1 MRSLSSSLFRVILI
15 IMAGVLLLCSTVNV
29 YAEKEDK
36 SSGIMIAQS
45 KEEKKTETRKPGD
58 KKPVASPTG
67 KPTKVTEPS
76 KPAGSP
82 TKAAGPSKPAGS
94 PKATEE
100 ATAEPTPQ
108 ESAPVDETPSG
119 ETSSPTEAAPSPT
132 QSPSGIAGMLAGF
145 DVKKNII
152 PIVGGIV
159 GLIVILIVIL
169 ALTGKKKKHVCER
182 CGKSVLPG
190 MVFCDECSGSGP
202 SFAKQD
208 SGRMETKAAPPRDE
222 PRTPS
227 YTAPPP
233 AAVPT
238 EKKKARPSGRVIAV
252 ITIRR
257 GANQGH
263 RFNFY
268 ESIAQITIGSD
279 PDCDIIIEED
289 EEVSARHAVISMGE
303 GSSFYVHDMGNTSGL
318 FVNSDRVK
326 QSGLKS
332 GDVIKM
338 GKTELTFARL

>member
-1 MRSLSSSLFRVILI
+1 MRSPSSSRFYVILI
-15 IMAGVLLLCSTVNV
+15 ILAGVLFLWSTVNV

-36 SSGIMIAQS
+36 SPGIMIAQS
-45 KEEKKTETRKPGD
+45 KEEKKTETKKPETKKPDD
-58 KKPVASPTG
+58 KKPTASPTG
-67 KPTKVTEPS
+67 KPTKVAE
-76 KPAGSP
+76 
-82 TKAAGPSKPAGS
+82 PSKPAGS

-100 ATAEPTPQ
+100 ATVEPTPQ
-108 ESAPVDETPSG
+108 ESAPAGETPSG
-119 ETSSPTEAAPSPT
+119 EPSTPTEAAPSPT
-132 QSPSGIAGMLAGF
+132 QAPSGIAGILAKF

-152 PIVGGIV
+152 PIAGGIA
-159 GLIVILIVIL
+159 GLIVILIVIMI
-169 ALTGKKKKHVCER
+169 LTGKKKKHVCER

-208 SGRMETKAAPPRDE
+208 SGRMETKTVPPRDDA
-222 PRTPS
+222 RTPS
-227 YTAPPP
+227 YTTPPP

-279 PDCDIIIEED
+279 PDCDIVVEED